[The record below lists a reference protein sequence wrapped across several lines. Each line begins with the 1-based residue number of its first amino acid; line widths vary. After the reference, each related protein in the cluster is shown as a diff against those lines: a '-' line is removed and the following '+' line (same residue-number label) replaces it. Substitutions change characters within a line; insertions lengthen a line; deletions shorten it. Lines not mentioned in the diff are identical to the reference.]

1 LFWTHSRYPLHS
13 SKVSFTDQNK
23 LFYYQGYAKLSEWQ
37 VVSRT
42 FRRRFLSWR
51 EWCCGTISRRER
63 RSLRCY
69 SGCYRSSSHRL
80 LATNDIVSANIVKPT
95 AIEFM
100 SVDIKLHSEIFTLL
114 DIELLDAIFSE
125 DTEKTFTGIL
135 ARNFDDIVLRHPIV
149 TSTC

>member
-1 LFWTHSRYPLHS
+1 
-13 SKVSFTDQNK
+13 
-23 LFYYQGYAKLSEWQ
+23 
-37 VVSRT
+37 
-42 FRRRFLSWR
+42 
-51 EWCCGTISRRER
+51 
-63 RSLRCY
+63 
-69 SGCYRSSSHRL
+69 
-80 LATNDIVSANIVKPT
+80 
-95 AIEFM
+95 M